1 MARELPHIEIDEI
14 LAALHSQQPL
24 TGIAPPGVQQ
34 IVTVRD
40 GDSLTIGLHQLVQ
53 SQPGVIEQEELF
65 WGTDESRGCVCFATS
80 REALINAIA
89 DSSADINDPSIR
101 TKVVDASSSLY
112 SGRNGELVTTIPRDV
127 HPSYVPLPDGARSQI
142 DVQEIPTP
150 DIPDPSPGMIY
161 LLIAQHYNGKS
172 RQESVFFLLPIYQVA
187 ELLTPTNIKG
197 EGSKFQQPLITQS
210 DHQARVLLGLTTG
223 PSRLR
228 EYHQALQKTKEV
240 TPEIEAAVVHSGS
253 LTAEY
258 LCDVINRLENIGG
271 AAFISE

>member
-1 MARELPHIEIDEI
+1 MARELPHIEIDEV
-14 LAALHSQQPL
+14 LAALHNQQPL

-65 WGTDESRGCVCFATS
+65 WGTDESRECVCFATS
-80 REALINAIA
+80 REALIDAIA
-89 DSSADINDPSIR
+89 DSSANINDPAVR
-101 TKVVDASSSLY
+101 TKMVDASSSLY

-161 LLIAQHYNGKS
+161 LLVAQRYNGES
-172 RQESVFFLLPIYQVA
+172 RQESVFFLLPIYKIA

-197 EGSKFQQPLITQS
+197 DGSVFQQPLITQS

-223 PSRLR
+223 PSELA
-228 EYHQALQKTKEV
+228 EYYETLQGTNEV
-240 TPEIEAAVVHSGS
+240 TPQIEDAIVHSGS
-253 LTAEY
+253 MTAKY
-258 LCDVINRLENIGG
+258 LCAVINRLENVGG
-271 AAFISE
+271 AAFIAD